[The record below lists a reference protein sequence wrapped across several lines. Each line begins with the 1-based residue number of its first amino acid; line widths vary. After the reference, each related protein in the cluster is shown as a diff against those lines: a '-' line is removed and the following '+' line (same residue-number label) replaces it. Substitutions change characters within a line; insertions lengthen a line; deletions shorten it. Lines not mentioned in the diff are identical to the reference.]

1 MPIDLP
7 TPPPAKTTGSG
18 NWPKLLTFLALHLA
32 FGAAIGVAFASLVV
46 MSNVSDIKTLIADS
60 AEPYLAVA
68 LLYAMNILTFGA
80 MGMAIGVMTLPLDTP
95 CDMRDPHDRDDDE
108 DNSPSRGDN

>member
-7 TPPPAKTTGSG
+7 TPPPAKPSLTA
-18 NWPKLLTFLALHLA
+18 NWPKLLTFLAVHLA
-32 FGAAIGVAFASLVV
+32 FGAAIGVAFASLVI

-60 AEPYLAVA
+60 DQPYLAVA

-80 MGMAIGVMTLPLDTP
+80 MGMGVGVMTLPLDAP
-95 CDMRDPHDRDDDE
+95 CDMRDPQDRDENDDADKRE
-108 DNSPSRGDN
+108 L

>member
-7 TPPPAKTTGSG
+7 TPPRAKPALQR
-18 NWPKLLTFLALHLA
+18 WPKLLTFLAVHLA
-32 FGAAIGVAFASLVV
+32 FGAAIGVAFSSLVI
-46 MSNVSDIKTLIADS
+46 MSNVSDIKTLIAES

-80 MGMAIGVMTLPLDTP
+80 MSMGIGVMTLPLDAP
-95 CDMRDPHDRDDDE
+95 CDMRDPQDRDD
-108 DNSPSRGDN
+108 GDGAGSSQHDD

>member
-7 TPPPAKTTGSG
+7 PPPPVKPIGSG
-18 NWPKLLTFLALHLA
+18 DWPKLLTFLAVHLA
-32 FGAAIGVAFASLVV
+32 FGAAIGVAFASLVI

-68 LLYAMNILTFGA
+68 LLYAMNMLTFGA
-80 MGMAIGVMTLPLDTP
+80 MGMGIGVMTLPLDAP
-95 CDMRDPHDRDDDE
+95 CDMSDPEDRDDNGE
-108 DNSPSRGDN
+108 DDKPPGG